1 MSHRILNKLPTSNN
15 NTNNYVECS
24 FRYTKEDQMNRH
36 KAYNLPDLLTILLDD
51 SEFYANKCVDAGN
64 NVLESWLRNCHS
76 KYVVK
81 KPNIDPAQIVQIGP
95 NSYLVPSE
103 SDSDVS
109 YLVAMEVRHCSCPQ
123 GQLKGPCKHK
133 QLVSVSK
140 NVPSFDVIPSES
152 PEMRKVFMYL
162 GTGRSMSLDWF
173 LPMQANMAV
182 AEDVIHVPS
191 QVTSVDE
198 NSQQDEEVAENLN
211 SSPVDLE
218 PTVVHKKLDDVFNQ
232 LKSKFESRI
241 SEDPAGYD
249 KALDA
254 FQKTVLRLPTTSDS
268 ALQKCLHSFG
278 KSVTQVTM
286 FCTLVSQP

>member
-1 MSHRILNKLPTSNN
+1 
-15 NTNNYVECS
+15 
-24 FRYTKEDQMNRH
+24 
-36 KAYNLPDLLTILLDD
+36 
-51 SEFYANKCVDAGN
+51 
-64 NVLESWLRNCHS
+64 
-76 KYVVK
+76 
-81 KPNIDPAQIVQIGP
+81 
-95 NSYLVPSE
+95 VPSE

-109 YLVAMEVRHCSCPQ
+109 YLVDMEVRHCSCPQ